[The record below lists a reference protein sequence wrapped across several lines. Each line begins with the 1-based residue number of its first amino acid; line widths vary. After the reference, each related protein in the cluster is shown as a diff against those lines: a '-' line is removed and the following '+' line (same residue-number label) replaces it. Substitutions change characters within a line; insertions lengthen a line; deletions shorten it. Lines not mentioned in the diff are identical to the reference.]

1 MEEEVMNVVVR
12 GISYQ
17 GSVELVDQAEPLWST
32 VKFKIARPL
41 STRAFRIGDQTKL
54 ERKNLGSWSGDVAAI
69 EDDGA
74 DFWTYLRIR
83 VPSAKGHFSWFLF
96 LYVLALVRVLARI
109 CDSVI

>member
-83 VPSAKGHFSWFLF
+83 VPSAKGHFS
-96 LYVLALVRVLARI
+96 
-109 CDSVI
+109 